1 MSGEGTGA
9 NMTDATG
16 RSRIPGGIPTGG
28 QFSTEARDETGDLA
42 ISDEVRDA
50 ITEARISGDMLP
62 LRRALIAR
70 DGITAE
76 MTDADSGSGMSRYVI
91 RNPRHGTEMEVHAPK
106 LTSARAI
113 DVESLLLPRMEDAA
127 AYEYLG
133 ADVET
138 WRNECDYPANDDGY
152 TAARERRH
160 ECAEAAAEMR
170 FFLGADYA
178 LYVGEES

>member
-1 MSGEGTGA
+1 MSDEKTEAG
-9 NMTDATG
+9 MTDTTG
-16 RSRIPGGIPTGG
+16 RNRVQAGVPTGG
-28 QFSTEARDETGDLA
+28 QFATGTRSETEDLMPST
-42 ISDEVRDA
+42 EVRDA

-76 MTDADSGSGMSRYVI
+76 MADADSGSGMSRYVI

-138 WRNECDYPANDDGY
+138 WRNECDYPANDEGY
-152 TAARERRH
+152 TAARERRD
-160 ECAEAAAEMR
+160 ECVEAAAEMR
-170 FFLGADYA
+170 FLLGADYA
-178 LYVGEES
+178 LYCRCLL